1 MTINQ
6 KGENEMRYKT
16 RFLAVAVL
24 AAAAAFLLAGPGGF
38 SVQAQSPLVHFVS
51 AGGPDIADPDF
62 PGSGPGFDKNFSLVA
77 FKYSDG
83 TSAGVLV
90 DRWSGGPGLGLRA
103 QIDCVHVVGNTAW
116 MTGVVTQGNTLDLY
130 GNVVSLAGYYVRTR
144 VQDNG
149 DNTDPLNP
157 DKIAFAITR
166 ASAPFVCTAMLGG
179 LFDMPAGQVI
189 VR

>member
-1 MTINQ
+1 
-6 KGENEMRYKT
+6 MRYKTRT

-24 AAAAAFLLAGPGGF
+24 AAAAALLAAGPG
-38 SVQAQSPLVHFVS
+38 QTTLAQSSIVNFVS
-51 AGGPDIADPDF
+51 VGGPDIADPDF

-77 FKYSDG
+77 FKYEDG
-83 TSAGVLV
+83 TAAGVLV
-90 DRWSGGPGLGLRA
+90 DRWTGGPGLGLRA
-103 QIDCVHVVGNTAW
+103 EIDCVHVVGNTAW
-116 MTGVVTQGNTLDLY
+116 VTGVVTQGNTLDAN
-130 GNVVSLAGYYVRTR
+130 GNPVSLAGYYVRTR

-166 ASAPFVCTAMLGG
+166 ASAPFVCSAMLGG